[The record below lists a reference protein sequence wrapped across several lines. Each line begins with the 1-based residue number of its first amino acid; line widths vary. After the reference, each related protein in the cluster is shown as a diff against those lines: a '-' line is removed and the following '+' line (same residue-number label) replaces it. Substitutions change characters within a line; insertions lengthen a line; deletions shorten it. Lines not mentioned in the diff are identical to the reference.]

1 MIRATKVLGQHRWTQ
16 AAADTVVLDF
26 DDRHRRRMAMTG
38 TRGLEFLLDL
48 ENAVALRGGDALVLE
63 DGRLI
68 EVVAAAEPL
77 IEIRGA
83 DPLHLVRVAWHLGN
97 RHLPTQIMPKG
108 LRIRRD
114 HVIEAMV
121 KGLGARIIEIEAP
134 FDPEGGAYASSHAHA
149 AEAHA
154 HAHAIPRMPMP
165 KPMPIPRMITIMVI
179 TTTTVITIT
188 TMATTITTTNIAT
201 TIITTT
207 ITPMLMTT
215 SEPAPADA
223 GSGMNADE
231 AAALYRLMTW
241 LSPSF
246 PVGAFSYSS
255 GIEWAV
261 EAGDITDAASLRDWL
276 AAMLSEGSGFCDAV
290 FLAQAHRAASAQ
302 DEAGL
307 REIAELAAAFVPSR
321 ERQLETSTQ
330 GRAFIEIARSAW
342 ACDGLDG
349 MVAACGGAMVYPVA
363 VGIVSAAHAVPLAP
377 AMHAFLHA
385 VVSNWISAGARLVPL
400 GQTDSQR
407 ILASLEADVAATA
420 KRALEAS
427 LDDLGS
433 ATFRADLASLRHET
447 QYTRLFRS

>member
-1 MIRATKVLGQHRWTQ
+1 M
-16 AAADTVVLDF
+16 
-26 DDRHRRRMAMTG
+26 RRRLMIT
-38 TRGLEFLLDL
+38 
-48 ENAVALRGGDALVLE
+48 
-63 DGRLI
+63 
-68 EVVAAAEPL
+68 
-77 IEIRGA
+77 
-83 DPLHLVRVAWHLGN
+83 
-97 RHLPTQIMPKG
+97 
-108 LRIRRD
+108 
-114 HVIEAMV
+114 
-121 KGLGARIIEIEAP
+121 
-134 FDPEGGAYASSHAHA
+134 
-149 AEAHA
+149 
-154 HAHAIPRMPMP
+154 
-165 KPMPIPRMITIMVI
+165 PRMIMATI
-179 TTTTVITIT
+179 TTVITIT
-188 TMATTITTTNIAT
+188 TVVITITTTNIAT

-207 ITPMLMTT
+207 ITLMLMTT
-215 SEPAPADA
+215 SEPVPADA
-223 GSGMNADE
+223 QGGMNADE

-276 AAMLSEGSGFCDAV
+276 AAMLREGSGFCDAV

-342 ACDGLDG
+342 AGAGLDE
-349 MVAACGGAMVYPVA
+349 MVAACGGSAVYPVA
-363 VGIVSAAHAVPLAP
+363 VGLVSAAHAIPVAP
-377 AMHAFLHA
+377 TMHAFLHA
-385 VVSNWISAGARLVPL
+385 LVSNWISAGARLVPL

-407 ILASLEADVAATA
+407 ILASLEADVVSTA